1 MKKHIFSHFEHKPAN
16 TVGVAQPMLSIVAP
30 CIKNFV
36 TQKAA
41 NDDLV
46 EVSFRKLTN
55 LGEKMKC
62 AKRFNNAYSE
72 QSRALTSI
80 LFDEAR
86 VIYVVASANGQD
98 LGHMRLI
105 KKHIT
110 STHDHG
116 SVWSLDTAFVEERFR
131 HYGVFKELIVHA
143 VSVYGIKLI
152 HIDADRYWKNQ
163 DYYESLGFQKLVFV
177 DDTPLGYAVHNSFN
191 KANMVPRPLAPYW
204 AFHGMS

>member
-1 MKKHIFSHFEHKPAN
+1 MNKHVFSHLEHKPAT
-16 TVGVAQPMLSIVAP
+16 TVGVAQPMQSIVAP
-30 CIKNFV
+30 RIKTFE

-46 EVSFRKLTN
+46 ELSFRKLTN
-55 LGEKMKC
+55 LAEKKKWERC
-62 AKRFNNAYSE
+62 FAKAYAG
-72 QSRALTSI
+72 QSRPLTAEM
-80 LFDEAR
+80 FNVAG

-98 LGHMRLI
+98 CGHVRLI

-143 VSVYGIKLI
+143 VNVYGIKLI
-152 HIDADRYWKNQ
+152 HIDADRYWKHQ
-163 DYYESLGFQKLVFV
+163 YYYEGLGFQKFVFV

-191 KANMVPRPLAPYW
+191 KQSMVPRPKAPYW

>member
-1 MKKHIFSHFEHKPAN
+1 MNKHVFSHLVYTPPT

-30 CIKNFV
+30 CIKNFE

-46 EVSFRKLTN
+46 ELSFRKLTN
-55 LGEKMKC
+55 LAEKIKW

-72 QSRALTSI
+72 QSRALTSL

-98 LGHMRLI
+98 LGNMRLI
-105 KKHIT
+105 KKPIT
-110 STHDHG
+110 SWNDHG
-116 SVWSLDTAFVEERFR
+116 SVWSLDSAFVEERFR

-143 VSVYGIKLI
+143 VNVYGIKLI
-152 HIDADRYWKNQ
+152 SIEADRYWKNQ
-163 DYYESLGFQKLVFV
+163 YYYESLGFQKFVFV
-177 DDTPLGYAVHNSFN
+177 NDTPLGYAVHNSFN
-191 KANMVPRPLAPYW
+191 KAIMVPRPKAPYW
-204 AFHGMS
+204 AFHGVR

>member
-1 MKKHIFSHFEHKPAN
+1 MKKHIFSHLEHKPVN
-16 TVGVAQPMLSIVAP
+16 TQGVAQAMQPMFVPSIKIFEV
-30 CIKNFV
+30 
-36 TQKAA
+36 QKAA
-41 NDDLV
+41 NDELV
-46 EVSFRKLTN
+46 EVSFRKLTK
-55 LGEKMKC
+55 LGEKMKWTI
-62 AKRFNNAYSE
+62 RFNNEYSE
-72 QSRALTSI
+72 QSPPLKSL
-80 LFDEAR
+80 LFEESR

-98 LGHMRLI
+98 LGYMRLI

-116 SVWSLDTAFVEERFR
+116 SVWSLDAAFVEERFR